1 MIKILIF
8 SQCNLDCIWDHYSLS
23 AGKLWKKLKF
33 CAEQWLLQNYLLSV
47 KLTMNKIF
55 ETHCECS
62 GLFESERQ
70 GFQPSATGQYVQYC
84 SAWVKEKIK

>member
-70 GFQPSATGQYVQYC
+70 GFQPSATGQ
-84 SAWVKEKIK
+84 